1 MSVEGNYYLYKKHGQ
16 TSGNARYQCK
26 LYRKTF
32 SDGNKRRRHR
42 RSEINKSFFLHI
54 VNKTPMRRMCEILDI
69 SSKTYFDKLNWLY
82 EQYLAFARDRE
93 IRLLRATY
101 AQKIDI
107 CTDRQVHI
115 SNWSD
120 RKDKREYLR
129 LGY

>member
-1 MSVEGNYYLYKKHGQ
+1 
-16 TSGNARYQCK
+16 
-26 LYRKTF
+26 
-32 SDGNKRRRHR
+32 
-42 RSEINKSFFLHI
+42 
-54 VNKTPMRRMCEILDI
+54 
-69 SSKTYFDKLNWLY
+69 
-82 EQYLAFARDRE
+82 LAFARDRE